1 MKTWICPGSF
11 DPVTSGHLDII
22 KRASMRCDKLI
33 VAIGINDNKVP
44 SFTTE
49 ERKAM
54 LEKVTANIDN
64 IEVTVFSGL
73 LIDYARKTGS
83 AAIVKGLRA
92 VSDFEYELQMALL
105 NKRLD
110 ESVETIFLM
119 TNINYSF
126 LSSRAVKEI
135 ASNNGNIE
143 GLVPEVVRN
152 DILRK
157 FGKGGNINDSL

>member
-1 MKTWICPGSF
+1 
-11 DPVTSGHLDII
+11 
-22 KRASMRCDKLI
+22 
-33 VAIGINDNKVP
+33 
-44 SFTTE
+44 
-49 ERKAM
+49 
-54 LEKVTANIDN
+54 
-64 IEVTVFSGL
+64 
-73 LIDYARKTGS
+73 
-83 AAIVKGLRA
+83 
-92 VSDFEYELQMALL
+92 MALL

>member
-22 KRASMRCDKLI
+22 QRASKRCNKLI
-33 VAIGINDNKVP
+33 VAIGINDKKVP
-44 SFTTE
+44 SFTIN

-54 LEKVTANIDN
+54 LEKVTVDIDN
-64 IEVTVFSGL
+64 VEVTVFSGL
-73 LIDYARKTGS
+73 LIDYARKTGA

-135 ASNNGNIE
+135 ASNNGNIK
-143 GLVPEVVRN
+143 GLVPELVRN
-152 DILRK
+152 DIMKK
-157 FGKGGNINDSL
+157 FGKGGN

>member
-22 KRASMRCDKLI
+22 ERASKRCDTLI
-33 VAIGINDNKVP
+33 VAIGINDKKVP
-44 SFTTE
+44 SFSTE

-54 LEKVTANIDN
+54 LEKVTAD
-64 IEVTVFSGL
+64 IENVKVTVFSGL
-73 LIDYARKTGS
+73 LIDYARQTGA
-83 AAIVKGLRA
+83 AAIIKGLRA

-143 GLVPEVVRN
+143 GLVPELVRD
-152 DILRK
+152 DIMKK
-157 FGKGGNINDSL
+157 FGKGGIKNDSL

>member
-22 KRASMRCDKLI
+22 ERASKRCDKLI
-33 VAIGINDNKVP
+33 VAIGINDKKVP
-44 SFTTE
+44 SFTDE
-49 ERKAM
+49 ERKSM
-54 LEKVTANIDN
+54 LEKVTKDINN
-64 IEVTVFSGL
+64 VEVTVFSGL
-73 LIDYARKTGS
+73 LIDYAKKTGA
-83 AAIVKGLRA
+83 AAIIKGLRA

-135 ASNNGNIE
+135 ASNNGNIK
-143 GLVPEVVRN
+143 GLVPELVRN
-152 DILRK
+152 DIMKK
-157 FGKGGNINDSL
+157 FGKGGI

>member
-22 KRASMRCDKLI
+22 TRASGMCDRLI
-33 VAIGINDNKVP
+33 VAVGVNDNKAP
-44 SFTTE
+44 TFTDK
-49 ERKAM
+49 ERVEMLKKATSD
-54 LEKVTANIDN
+54 LQNVIVEI
-64 IEVTVFSGL
+64 FSGL
-73 LIDYARKTGS
+73 LIDYAKGRE
-83 AAIVKGLRA
+83 AEAIVKGLRA

-110 ESVETIFLM
+110 ESIETIFLM

-135 ASNNGNIE
+135 AANNGNIE
-143 GLVPEVVRN
+143 GLVPIIVQA
-152 DILRK
+152 DIMKK
-157 FGKGGNINDSL
+157 FGKGGK

>member
-22 KRASMRCDKLI
+22 TRAAKRCGKLI
-33 VAIGINDNKVP
+33 VAIGVNDKKVP

-49 ERKAM
+49 ERKRM
-54 LEKVTANIDN
+54 LEKVTADIDN
-64 IEVTVFSGL
+64 VTVDVFSGL
-73 LIDYARKTGS
+73 LIDYAKKVGA

-110 ESVETIFLM
+110 ENVETIFLM

-135 ASNNGNIE
+135 ASNNGDIT
-143 GLVPEVVRN
+143 GLVPDEVLD
-152 DILRK
+152 DIMRK
-157 FGKGGNINDSL
+157 FSKGGK

>member
-22 KRASMRCDKLI
+22 QRASKRCDLLI
-33 VAIGINDNKVP
+33 VAIGINDKKVP
-44 SFTTE
+44 SFSIE

-54 LEKVTANIDN
+54 LEKVTADIENV
-64 IEVTVFSGL
+64 EVTVFSGL

-143 GLVPEVVRN
+143 GLVPESVRD
-152 DILRK
+152 DIMKK
-157 FGKGGNINDSL
+157 FVKGGTKNE